1 MFVCTFGLAGIMV
14 ALATCFPRF
23 FHRHRLALVRSWGR
37 TGLFI
42 SGIHLETVGR
52 EHLTGD
58 SGRIVLFNHQSLL
71 DLFILAALWA
81 PGAVVIYKQEFH
93 QIPIM
98 GRLMKEM
105 DLIPVDRSNREQA
118 VKSLK
123 AAGER
128 IRVRREALLVAPE
141 GTRSLQ
147 PGLIDF
153 KRGPF
158 HVALETG
165 LPMIPFVM
173 RGVRSLLPAG
183 HFISRSGFIRVDVLP
198 PISTT
203 GWVETELDARITE
216 VRDIFL
222 RYLPDAG
229 SRATKHSQQQAG
241 TRPQEADDVATAAP
255 Q

>member
-1 MFVCTFGLAGIMV
+1 MFVCAFGLAGIMV

-23 FHRHRLALVRSWGR
+23 FRRHRLKLVRSWGR

-42 SGIHLETVGR
+42 SGIRLEAFGLER
-52 EHLTGD
+52 LNGN

-71 DLFILAALWA
+71 DLFVLAALWA
-81 PGAVVIYKQEFH
+81 PRGVVIYKQEFH
-93 QIPIM
+93 KIPIM
-98 GRLMKEM
+98 GRLMKAM

-118 VKSLK
+118 IESLK
-123 AAGER
+123 AAGAR
-128 IRVRREALLVAPE
+128 IRTRKETLLVAPE

-147 PGLIDF
+147 PGLINF

-165 LPMIPFVM
+165 LPLVPFVM

-183 HFISRSGFIRVDVLP
+183 HFVSRSGSIRVDILP

-203 GWVETELDARITE
+203 GWIETDLNGRIAE
-216 VRDIFL
+216 VRSIFL

-229 SRATKHSQQQAG
+229 SVTISPSQRQPKAQPETPDDLAAA
-241 TRPQEADDVATAAP
+241 RPN
-255 Q
+255 